1 MYSRVIIELQN
12 AYDTYAEERNASAS
26 NIHDWKAVERQRFL
40 EELQRTQK
48 TSLLEIGA
56 GSGRD
61 GKFFQDQGLNVVCT
75 DLSPN
80 MIAFC
85 QAKNLEAHVMDVLSL
100 DFPEAAFDSVF
111 SLNSLL
117 HMPKANIE
125 EALQK
130 IRHVLKPS
138 GLFYLGV
145 YGGGEFEGVWEED
158 YYEPHRFFSFF
169 SDQDILA
176 LVMRFFELVYFRQVE
191 YNPGGECHFQSL
203 ILRKEIIKR

>member
-1 MYSRVIIELQN
+1 MYAQVISELQN
-12 AYDTYAEERNASAS
+12 VYDTYAEERSTS
-26 NIHDWKAVERQRFL
+26 DISDWKSVERQRFL

-61 GKFFQDQGLNVVCT
+61 GKFFQDRGLNVVCT

-85 QAKNLEAHVMDVLSL
+85 QAKGLEAYAMDVLHL
-100 DFPEAAFDSVF
+100 DFPEAGFDSVF
-111 SLNSLL
+111 SLNTLL
-117 HMPKANIE
+117 HVPKADIE

-130 IRHVLKPS
+130 IRHVLKPA

-145 YGGGEFEGVWEED
+145 YGGKDFEGVWEED
-158 YYEPHRFFSFF
+158 PYTPHRFFSSFP
-169 SDQDILA
+169 DREMLA
-176 LVMRFFELVYFRQVE
+176 LTMRFFELVYFRHVE
-191 YNPGGECHFQSL
+191 YNTGGEYHFQSL
-203 ILRKEIIKR
+203 LLKK